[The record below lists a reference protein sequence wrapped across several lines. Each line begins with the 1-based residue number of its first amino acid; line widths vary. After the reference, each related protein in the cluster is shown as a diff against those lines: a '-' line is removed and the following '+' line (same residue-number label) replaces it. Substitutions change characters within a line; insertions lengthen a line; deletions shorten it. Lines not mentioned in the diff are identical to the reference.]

1 MNIMQN
7 ITVQRC
13 DFRIHDMIDGKFR
26 VERVLNSTRTDQKF
40 KVNDTAGNEY
50 ILKLLKLWEV
60 DSRLRQKMLL
70 SADNEIKSCQIKSNY
85 LTNIVYTGVVNG
97 NPYLLMEYYKSL
109 DLSHLI
115 RNQKLDIVKTAKE
128 ILYGLRDLHKSGK
141 VHCQLTPENILIAD
155 DNHVKLTNYVT
166 LGGRANLLESKNKTL
181 RSQFLDKSLAY
192 QAPELYRIEQSPTI
206 LPSVDIFAFGVI
218 LFQLLTGEL
227 PFGRLATESDWIHY
241 QSRAKSNDWNRNALL
256 RNEQRDMWMD
266 ILDICLSPE
275 VAGHAKDVDEIINK
289 LPDDECQYVGVAGS
303 RVEAPKSILHG
314 LMLHVM
320 QGDELDKYYRLPE
333 IMQLPKRIITVGR
346 ADSSVFNMIQLSE
359 QASAY
364 ISRRHCTIEFDDE
377 NDIWYIR
384 DGQWDKGN
392 NEGWSCSL
400 NGTFVN
406 SEKVTKEGHEIVP
419 GDIISIGDMKLRV
432 EAY

>member
-1 MNIMQN
+1 MTTKN
-7 ITVQRC
+7 TVQRC
-13 DFRIHDMIDGKFR
+13 DFRMHDMIDGKFR

-40 KVNDTAGNEY
+40 KVNDMSGNEY

-60 DSRLRQKMLL
+60 EPGLRQKMLL
-70 SADNEIKSCQIKSNY
+70 SADNEIRGCQIKSNY
-85 LTNIVYTGVVNG
+85 LTNIVHTSVVNG
-97 NPYLLMEYYKSL
+97 NPYLLMEYCKSV

-115 RNQKLDIVKTAKE
+115 RNQRLDKVKIAKE

-141 VHCQLTPENILIAD
+141 VHCQLTPENILITD
-155 DNHVKLTNYVT
+155 DNHVKITNYVI
-166 LGGRANLLESKNKTL
+166 LGGRANFLASKNKTH
-181 RSQFLDKSLAY
+181 RSQFVDKSLAY
-192 QAPELYRIEQSPTI
+192 QAPELYRIEQCSTV
-206 LPSVDIFAFGVI
+206 LPSVDIFSFGVI

-241 QSRAKSNDWNRNALL
+241 QSRAKNNDWNKNALS

-266 ILDICLSPE
+266 ILETCLSAD
-275 VAGHAKDVDEIINK
+275 VTRRAKDVDELISK
-289 LPDDECQYVGVAGS
+289 LPDAECRYAGVAGS
-303 RVEAPKSILHG
+303 RAEVPQSIQHG
-314 LMLHVM
+314 VMLHVM

-333 IMQLPKRIITVGR
+333 IMQLPQRIITIGR
-346 ADSSVFNMIQLSE
+346 ADASVFNMIQLSE
-359 QASAY
+359 QASTY
-364 ISRRHCTIEFDDE
+364 ISRRHCTIEYDDE

-384 DGQWDKGN
+384 DGQWDKN
-392 NEGWSCSL
+392 NSNGWSCSL

-406 SEKVTKEGHEIVP
+406 SEEVTQEGNKIVF